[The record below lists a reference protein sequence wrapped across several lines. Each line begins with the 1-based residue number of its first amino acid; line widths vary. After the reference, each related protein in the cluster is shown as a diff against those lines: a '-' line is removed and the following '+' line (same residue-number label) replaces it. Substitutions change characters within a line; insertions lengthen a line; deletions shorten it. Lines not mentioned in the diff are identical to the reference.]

1 MSGLT
6 GNNILGGASAQT
18 SGYDISNSLMFDQND
33 TSKLNRTATSVGDRR
48 TWTWSAW
55 LKRGYLNPSNQ
66 HWFFSSADS
75 SERQSMAFLVDQ
87 IYFEHTN
94 GTSNA
99 HLISNRFFRDV
110 SAWYHVVVVWDTTQ
124 TTASDRVKIYV
135 NGEQLA
141 GFTGGSGGTG
151 GYPSLNQEGEINN
164 TSGVYIGSLNTYA
177 GYYYE
182 GYMSEVNFVDGQA
195 LTPSDFGETSA
206 STNQWVAKKYVGAYG
221 TNGFYLNFDDS
232 SSIGNDSSGN
242 GNNFTANNLVA
253 ADVKTDT
260 PTNNFATLNPE
271 TPDVGTNSGAPTY
284 TPAYRNGNL
293 MITNPPSNSASTI
306 VIPKTGKWYAEFK
319 VTGTSGGPAAGI
331 KNIDNLL
338 EPSISPLFASYRIY
352 AYTPNSA
359 HVAGKDINNVD
370 TALASLTFNGGGPY
384 EWAFAYDAD
393 NGELKYY
400 YNGTLVATESSV
412 DTSYDYV
419 FFIKNTWN
427 TGGGTYYANF
437 GQDSTMHGTITGG
450 SYTDANG
457 YGEFKYEPP
466 ADHLALCT
474 ANLPDPAIALPK
486 EHFNTK
492 LYTANQ
498 STNAITGVGFQPDFT
513 WIKNRTNA
521 QNNALFDSV
530 RGVNK
535 QLRSDTDGAELTA
548 YSDTLTSFD
557 SDGFTLGADAS
568 VGDVNHSTGNSMVSW
583 NWKAGGTAV
592 SNTDGTITS
601 SVSAN
606 PTAGFSIATYT
617 GTGSA
622 DTIGHGLSKAPE
634 LAFFKKRA
642 SNGSDPAR
650 GWPTW
655 ADYFTD
661 SGGYKY
667 AMLLN
672 QTNGEFAAFNNTQ
685 PTSSVYTLTAGYQE
699 QNYSGD
705 TYVAYF
711 FHSVDGYSR
720 VGFHRGN
727 GSADGNYIYTNFS
740 PECLL
745 VKQINSTGNWIRWDV
760 KRSEFNVM
768 DDYLLAN
775 TTDIDRANSA
785 VSVDF
790 LSNGFKWRTSDND
803 MNGAGDTYIYLA
815 FAESPSKY
823 SNGR

>member
-110 SAWYHVVVVWDTTQ
+110 SAWYHIVVAWDTTQ
-124 TTASDRVKIYV
+124 ATESDRVKIYV

-486 EHFNTK
+486 EHFDTTLVSGNGS
-492 LYTANQ
+492 NR
-498 STNAITGVGFQPDFT
+498 SITGLNFQPDFL
-513 WIKNRTNA
+513 WGKSRTNTL
-521 QNNALFDSV
+521 NNYLTDSI
-530 RGVNK
+530 RGVNS
-535 QLRSDTDGAELTA
+535 QL
-548 YSDTLTSFD
+548 YSDTSGSQGSESVIYTAFN
-557 SDGFTLGADAS
+557 SDGFSLGT
-568 VGDVNHSTGNSMVSW
+568 GDMNLSGQNYVHWG
-583 NWKAGGTAV
+583 WKGGGTAV
-592 SNTDGTITS
+592 SNTDGSVTS

-606 PTAGFSIATYT
+606 TTAGMSVVTWT
-617 GTGSA
+617 NNNVTV
-622 DTIGHGLSKAPE
+622 GHGLSQAPE
-634 LAFFKKRA
+634 LIMMKNREA
-642 SNGSDPAR
+642 SASWLVYSSPVGNAHTLFLNTTDQQDAGS
-650 GWPTW
+650 GYFNSTSPT
-655 ADYFTD
+655 ASVFSVGTTGGALTD
-661 SGGYKY
+661 D
-667 AMLLN
+667 
-672 QTNGEFAAFNNTQ
+672 F
-685 PTSSVYTLTAGYQE
+685 
-699 QNYSGD
+699 
-705 TYVAYF
+705 VAYC

-727 GSADGNYIYTNFS
+727 GQVDGNYIYTNFT
-740 PECLL
+740 PQWLL
-745 VKQINSTGNWIRWDV
+745 VKQINSAGNWLIWDV

-775 TTDIDRANSA
+775 TSDIDRSNSA